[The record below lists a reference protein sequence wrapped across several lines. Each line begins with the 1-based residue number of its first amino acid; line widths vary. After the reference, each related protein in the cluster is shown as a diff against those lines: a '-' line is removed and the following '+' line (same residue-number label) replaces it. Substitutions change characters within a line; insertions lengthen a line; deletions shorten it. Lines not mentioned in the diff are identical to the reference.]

1 MDQTLQRMGRRLYER
16 RKQMNLSQET
26 LAELAGVTAQTI
38 STAELGKKAMRADT
52 VIHICEALKI
62 SPNYLLLGT
71 VSAED
76 TSLIS
81 EKLTQLT
88 PTQYR
93 HLEDIINTFI
103 AVIEDNE
110 GA

>member
-1 MDQTLQRMGRRLYER
+1 
-16 RKQMNLSQET
+16 
-26 LAELAGVTAQTI
+26 
-38 STAELGKKAMRADT
+38 MRADT

-71 VSAED
+71 VSADD

-81 EKLTQLT
+81 EKLAQLT

-93 HLEDIINTFI
+93 HLEDVINTFI

>member
-1 MDQTLQRMGRRLYER
+1 MNQTLQQMGRRLYER
-16 RKQMNLSQET
+16 RKQMNLSQEM

-71 VSAED
+71 VSAD
-76 TSLIS
+76 DASLIS
-81 EKLTQLT
+81 EKLAQLT

-93 HLEDIINTFI
+93 HLEDVINTFI
-103 AVIEDNE
+103 AVIEDSE